1 MNAASLIDANQPGSD
16 ERERLRES
24 WVPLLGIGLALIVL
38 GFLMIGE
45 PFVAT
50 LALIQV
56 MGVLLVVGGILQV
69 ASSFWGRH
77 WRGFFLHMLAGV
89 CYLIVGLFMIGRT
102 DEAAAAFTLLAAG
115 VLVVGGLF
123 RILLAAFHRF
133 EGWQWVL
140 LNGVVSLI
148 LGVAIW
154 RHWPSSGE
162 WVIGL
167 FFGIEMLFG
176 GLSWVMLALALRSL
190 PKGPLA
196 V

>member
-1 MNAASLIDANQPGSD
+1 MNTATAPAAVPPDFSDPQPMRD
-16 ERERLRES
+16 S
-24 WVPLLGIGLALIVL
+24 WPLLLGMGVALILL
-38 GFLMIGE
+38 GVVVINE
-45 PFVAT
+45 PFVFTSAV
-50 LALIQV
+50 IQV
-56 MGVLLVVGGILQV
+56 MGVLLVVGGVLQV
-69 ASSFWGRH
+69 AGSFWGRH

-133 EGWQWVL
+133 EGWPWVL

-190 PKGPLA
+190 PKRPPA
-196 V
+196 M